1 MCKKLKSLLV
11 AGLLVVGMSGSVFAN
26 EIPQGPFVSYKT
38 HPTLLDESSEAVFQN
53 GAIVVDVSKE
63 ELSEQD
69 VFHYSLEWNSHKFK
83 MNKLILFLEDGST
96 IEEDLNSVSGVA
108 QTEDVEGKENFK
120 IFKSQTA
127 TSSGSNIVK
136 IQVEYEYGTDTD
148 GDGIPDFKDDTPVE
162 PEEPEIH
169 DPETGDSSLVTV
181 VGASV
186 ITLSAAGL
194 FILNKK
200 KEDE

>member
-11 AGLLVVGMSGSVFAN
+11 AGLLVVSMSGGVFADN
-26 EIPQGPFVSYKT
+26 VYVNDALIVKNIKLEEVFTFQDGNV
-38 HPTLLDESSEAVFQN
+38 LLELDEATN
-53 GAIVVDVSKE
+53 
-63 ELSEQD
+63 
-69 VFHYSLEWNSHKFK
+69 SLIADLKISWVENY
-83 MNKLILFLEDGST
+83 NITYVKLILKDGTEVNVPMEKIGVSRNDETGWIRNSLNLDELSLEASDVKTVKIGIDYKYPQDEDG
-96 IEEDLNSVSGVA
+96 NGV
-108 QTEDVEGKENFK
+108 
-120 IFKSQTA
+120 
-127 TSSGSNIVK
+127 
-136 IQVEYEYGTDTD
+136 
-148 GDGIPDFKDDTPVE
+148 PDFKDDTPVE

-194 FILNKK
+194 FIVNKK